1 MQIGKQSVVKPLF
14 LMTACCHRNT
24 LLSFVVFVAGSLV
37 KQCLRKSG
45 MTEYQIEISVTGSYH
60 VTISTAV
67 SEEHARELAL
77 VYFHE
82 EYPDFDGV
90 VVSVE
95 QIND

>member
-1 MQIGKQSVVKPLF
+1 
-14 LMTACCHRNT
+14 
-24 LLSFVVFVAGSLV
+24 
-37 KQCLRKSG
+37 

-77 VYFHE
+77 GYFHE

-95 QIND
+95 QAND